1 MNTPAEHPTVSCD
14 DTIRNDAD
22 VEIFDAPLYLSALI
36 MAPMSVV
43 VLLAN
48 LFGVLISGIWLLFL
62 KQWNALGI
70 GIGAMFG
77 ATLIATLIAAVLVM
91 PSFLIAAPAALFT
104 KGRLKFIAIP
114 FLVVSNVW
122 WSVALVGWGA
132 LALWGVP
139 QLGAQK
145 AFIPL
150 VIWSYEIATV
160 PWVALLK
167 IAGYDYKKD
176 GGFAIFHLGVFAFGY
191 IIAVFL
197 VLLWG
202 ASIGAGVKTICWF
215 SGSAYLYSTTFA
227 VWRAIK
233 HIVRE

>member
-1 MNTPAEHPTVSCD
+1 MGLD
-14 DTIRNDAD
+14 RN
-22 VEIFDAPLYLSALI
+22 ETLRLGPQLRLTSSSYKLSAAD
-36 MAPMSVV
+36 MTRM
-43 VLLAN
+43 
-48 LFGVLISGIWLLFL
+48 
-62 KQWNALGI
+62 
-70 GIGAMFG
+70 
-77 ATLIATLIAAVLVM
+77 
-91 PSFLIAAPAALFT
+91 
-104 KGRLKFIAIP
+104 
-114 FLVVSNVW
+114 VVSNVW
-122 WSVALVGWGA
+122 WSVALVGWGV

-202 ASIGAGVKTICWF
+202 ASIGTARRCI
-215 SGSAYLYSTTFA
+215 
-227 VWRAIK
+227 
-233 HIVRE
+233 